1 MLNTFVKILLSDEDP
16 AHDVWKLSYELFS
29 EEMIIKNNQ
38 LLYLYYK
45 LNDIALGDYYIS
57 INKTKEMSLIYD
69 VHSNYVLAHEVGHW
83 LYCISNK
90 GKEEEILNLSDYV
103 ENVMNNSRELLR
115 EVYDIFE
122 RKFQD
127 KDYSKLISEQ
137 KRIVCENDRIIEEC
151 FADAVAYSYV
161 VQFVNSEYRTVE
173 ERLIAV
179 EALFILMMSMQILSM
194 SQMTFNDDSFENS
207 ISVRITF
214 LREYLLQYYED
225 ISHEYFKTI
234 EMLVERFENR
244 ITNIILESFAE
255 LENRGMNI
263 TDTIPDWQSIL

>member
-1 MLNTFVKILLSDEDP
+1 
-16 AHDVWKLSYELFS
+16 
-29 EEMIIKNNQ
+29 
-38 LLYLYYK
+38 
-45 LNDIALGDYYIS
+45 
-57 INKTKEMSLIYD
+57 
-69 VHSNYVLAHEVGHW
+69 
-83 LYCISNK
+83 
-90 GKEEEILNLSDYV
+90 
-103 ENVMNNSRELLR
+103 MNNSRELLR

-161 VQFVNSEYRTVE
+161 VQFVNLEYRTVE